1 MIYLKSRKLLFIK
14 PLKTASTS
22 LEIALSCNATSDDIV
37 TPISLSSELLRLK
50 MKGQIAINYLE
61 NSSDINYRKKI
72 ILIEKLCKLLP
83 NIKPE
88 NFDRFFKIF
97 YKTRGKRVF
106 FNHIKPEEIA
116 RIQGEDFLTDSFIV
130 TMCRH
135 PYEVLVS
142 RIYWEKW
149 KKQRVSEF
157 DMKSEIDKMLELPA
171 LNYDYYFY
179 QDKYLPN
186 FVIRY
191 ENLNDDLRELEN
203 KFNLKLIENM
213 PLTKNDVRSSK
224 KPAYEVLT
232 DEQKEVCF
240 EKNKKIF
247 ECFGYEK

>member
-22 LEIALSCNATSDDIV
+22 LEIALSCNATADDVV

-50 MKGQIAINYLE
+50 MKGQLAINYLD

-72 ILIEKLCKLLP
+72 LLIEKFCERFP

-88 NFDRFFKIF
+88 NFDKFFKLL
-97 YKTRGKRVF
+97 YKSRGKRVF
-106 FNHIKPEEIA
+106 YNHIKPEEIA
-116 RIQGEDFLTDSFIV
+116 RSQGEEFLKDSFIV

-157 DMKSEIDKMLELPA
+157 DMKSEIDKMLEAPA

-179 QDKYLPN
+179 QEKYLPN

-191 ENLNDDLRELEN
+191 EHLNDDLRELEK

-232 DEQKEVCF
+232 DEQKELCYA
-240 EKNKKIF
+240 KNKRIF
-247 ECFGYEK
+247 EYFSYEK